1 MRIVSLAALAGL
13 LCPLAF
19 AQESIASSAPEA
31 VQEFGYESDAARLLQ
46 VVSGALY
53 HDKSAFIREL
63 VSNAADALEK
73 YRMLRLTEGLQD
85 DTPLNVTIRPYKDER
100 TLVITDSGVGM
111 TKAELRQNLGTIAK
125 SGTTEFLDKV
135 TSSSGDQASALI
147 GRFGMHNEQSPLVT
161 AE

>member
-1 MRIVSLAALAGL
+1 MRFTLLLAFAGL
-13 LCPLAF
+13 LSSSAL
-19 AQESIASSAPEA
+19 AQERASTLETEA
-31 VQEFGYESDAARLLQ
+31 VEEFGYESDAARLLQ

-53 HDKSAFIREL
+53 HDKSAFVREL

-85 DTPLNVTIRPYKDER
+85 DSPLNVTIRSYKEEHK
-100 TLVITDSGVGM
+100 LVIADTGVGM
-111 TKAELRQNLGTIAK
+111 TKEELRQNLGTIAK

-147 GRFGMHNEQSPLVT
+147 GRFGKLQ
-161 AE
+161 